1 MKKRKVTSV
10 ALILALVAIMVSGT
24 LAYFTD
30 KTDNVTNTFETK
42 KLSIQL
48 WENDAEQDEE
58 TFEWTATEDKLVASK
73 TGDETTA
80 EAVGVDYT
88 DVMPGMILPKNP
100 TVTVEANSVDCWI
113 FVKVTTEV
121 KTAKALYKAINGKDG
136 TSADATVDAAYAAV
150 DALLNDTYDEKWV
163 LPEENFFKIDGD
175 KVSFVIGY
183 SEVVKNADADQDFP
197 IFTQIAVPET
207 WGNEEMQALNEATL
221 TFQAFS
227 IQAYKFATMQDA
239 LDELAILGE

>member
-1 MKKRKVTSV
+1 MKKRKLSSI

-24 LAYFTD
+24 IAYFTD

-48 WENDAEQDEE
+48 WEHDAKQDED
-58 TFEWTATEDKLVASK
+58 TLEWTATEDKLVASK

-88 DVMPGMILPKNP
+88 DILPGMELPKDP

-121 KTAKALYKAINGKDG
+121 KTAKALYKAINGEEG
-136 TSADATVDAAYAAV
+136 TSADATAEAAYAAV
-150 DALLNDTYDEKWV
+150 DALLGDTYDEKWV
-163 LPEENFFKIDGD
+163 LPEENFFKVDGD

-183 SEVVKNADADQDFP
+183 SEIVKSATEDQDFP
-197 IFTQIAVPET
+197 IFTKIVVPAE

-221 TFQAFS
+221 TFQAFA
-227 IQAYKFATMQDA
+227 IQAYKFPTMQEA
-239 LDELAILGE
+239 LDELPILGE